1 VRPSGSRPRAALAEL
16 PATEVRTDIQ
26 GLRAI
31 AVLLVL
37 VFHLWPDRLGGGFVG
52 VDVFFAISGFLIT
65 AHLLRAPP
73 RRFGDVA
80 QFWGRRL
87 RRLLPASLL
96 VVAVTVVAGCILL
109 PVTRVAA
116 LGGDALA
123 STLYIENWRLAASA
137 VDYLA
142 SRAAVSPLQH
152 YWSLGVEEQFYLLW
166 PFLVGLL
173 AWAAGRAA
181 RRRALVPAI
190 GIGAFVAAS
199 LLVSIVW
206 TSVEPASAYF
216 VTPTRLWELGA
227 GGLVAAVAALRP
239 WQVSAAMRAA
249 VAWLGIVMIAASV
262 LLFGGTT
269 PFPGALAI
277 IPVAGA
283 CLFIAAGSRQG
294 WFSPNAVMRLRPVQL
309 IGDASYAIYLWH
321 FPLIVLATYAAGGQL
336 TVLQKA
342 AIVVACLVLAQ
353 LTKVFVENPVRTRV
367 WLRRRLPRTYVLA
380 SVATVLLVALS
391 FVPTLQAQAQN
402 ARDAALREQVIAA
415 NTGCF
420 GAEALAAAGCAVT
433 AGSAMT
439 PAPTQAAQ
447 DYADAYADG
456 CLADKQFA
464 VVTCKYG
471 TTKNPSYRIAL
482 VGNSHA
488 AQWLPALQELAGERG
503 ISITTFLA
511 VGCMPTSA
519 RIVLDTQAGIDGC
532 HDWGQKVVDET
543 NSGGFDLVVTS
554 IGSVFDLVG
563 VAHAD
568 SYDAEVAGYSSVLS
582 AWAAAGTPVLVIR
595 DTPIPGFDV
604 PDCVAAHAAAVA
616 SCGGARSAWAA
627 PDPMAGAVARLADPG
642 VRLVD
647 LNDLFCSPDECF
659 PVIGGV
665 LVYIDSLHFGATFSR
680 SIAPYLAPALDAA
693 LGR

>member
-1 VRPSGSRPRAALAEL
+1 MRPLGSGPRDALAEL
-16 PATEVRTDIQ
+16 PANEVRTDIQ

-37 VFHLWPDRLGGGFVG
+37 AFHLWPDRLGGGFVG

-65 AHLLRAPP
+65 GHLLRAPP

-96 VVAVTVVAGCILL
+96 VVAVTVVAGCIVL
-109 PVTRVAA
+109 PATRVAA

-142 SRAAVSPLQH
+142 SRTAASPLQH
-152 YWSLGVEEQFYLLW
+152 YWSLGVEEQFYLIW

-173 AWAAGRAA
+173 AWVAGRAA
-181 RRRALVPAI
+181 GRRALVPAI
-190 GIGAFVAAS
+190 GIGTFIAAS

-227 GGLVAAVAALRP
+227 GGMVAAVAVLRP
-239 WQVSAAMRAA
+239 RWRANAAVRAA
-249 VAWLGIVMIAASV
+249 AAWLGIALIVASV
-262 LLFGGTT
+262 LLFKGTT
-269 PFPGALAI
+269 PFPGALAA

-283 CLFIAAGSRQG
+283 CLLIAAGSRQG
-294 WFSPNAVMRLRPVQL
+294 WFSPNAIMRLRPVQL

-321 FPLIVLATYAAGGQL
+321 FPLIVLATYAVGGQL
-336 TVLQKA
+336 TFVQKA
-342 AIVVACLVLAQ
+342 VIVIVCLVLAQ
-353 LTKVFVENPVRTRV
+353 LTRVFVEDPVRTGR

-380 SVATVLLVALS
+380 GVATVLLVAIS
-391 FVPTLQAQAQN
+391 FVPTLQAQALN
-402 ARDAALREQVIAA
+402 ARDAALRDQVVAA

-439 PAPTQAAQ
+439 PAPTQAGE
-447 DYADAYADG
+447 DYAAAYADG

-464 VVTCKYG
+464 VVVTCQYG
-471 TTKNPSYRIAL
+471 TTKDPSYRIAL

-488 AQWLPALQELAGERG
+488 AQWLPALQQLAGERG

-519 RIVLDTQAGIDGC
+519 RIVLDTQARIDGC
-532 HDWGQKVVDET
+532 HDWGERVVEET
-543 NSGGFDLVVTS
+543 NAGSFDLVVTS

-563 VAHAD
+563 VPHAD
-568 SYDAEVAGYSSVLS
+568 SYGAEVTGYASVLS

-604 PDCVAAHAAAVA
+604 PDCVAAHAA
-616 SCGGARSAWAA
+616 SCGGARSAWAP
-627 PDPMAGAVARLADPG
+627 PDPMAGAVAEVADPD

-665 LVYIDSLHFGATFSR
+665 LVYIDTLHFGATFSR